1 VADFASCSGVRISK
15 QQRRNLISTR
25 ALHWYA
31 IRVKSNRERVTADSL
46 KGKGLEVFLPEY
58 RSQSRKNTRRSS
70 SLPLFAGYLF
80 CRFDPLNRLPILM
93 VPGVVHIVGFGKDPE
108 PVDPEEM
115 SRLFA
120 LTECQLELE
129 PHPYPPVGEHIRLQ
143 NGPLRG
149 IDGIIL
155 AHEGEDRLVVSVTL
169 LQRSVA
175 VQIERDWLA
184 PLELEVSTPSI

>member
-1 VADFASCSGVRISK
+1 MM
-15 QQRRNLISTR
+15 STR
-25 ALHWYA
+25 ALQWYA
-31 IRVKSNRERVTADSL
+31 VRVKSNRERVTADSL

-58 RSQSRKNTRRSS
+58 RSQSRNNTRRTF

-80 CRFDPLNRLPILM
+80 CRFDALNRLPILM

-115 SRLFA
+115 ARLFA
-120 LTECQLELE
+120 LAECRLDLK
-129 PHPYPPVGEHIRLQ
+129 PHPYPPVGKHIRLQ
-143 NGPLRG
+143 SGPLLG

-155 AHEGEDRLVVSVTL
+155 AHEGEDRLVISVTL